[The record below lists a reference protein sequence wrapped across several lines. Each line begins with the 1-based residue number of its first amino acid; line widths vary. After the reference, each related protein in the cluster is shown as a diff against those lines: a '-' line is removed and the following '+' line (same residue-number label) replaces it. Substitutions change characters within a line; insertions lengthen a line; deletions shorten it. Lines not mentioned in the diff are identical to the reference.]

1 MLLKQKK
8 QIEMLRLD
16 GIADLQS
23 IARWYCKFFKHGC
36 LKFPSIFLISE
47 KKSIWPFLYKKDHII
62 KKYFSRIR
70 LSYLTTENL
79 STFTESILQNL
90 EETS

>member
-16 GIADLQS
+16 GIAD
-23 IARWYCKFFKHGC
+23 FGN
-36 LKFPSIFLISE
+36 FLSMAALN
-47 KKSIWPFLYKKDHII
+47 SPVFFLYLRRRTYGRFCIKKDHII